1 MTRQAPLNQASANPM
16 ERWSDALS
24 ALQLLQIDPHGFGG
38 VCLRAPHGPVRERW
52 LQALAGLGLALVKVP
67 GSVDSERL
75 LGGID
80 LAHTL
85 QTGQLQTQASLL
97 QQADQG
103 LVCLPMAERLSPAL
117 LAPLVQAL
125 EQGQVPP
132 TRHSAAPTITRFGV
146 VALDESLADEP
157 GVGAA
162 LAERLGVWLD
172 LHELSPSD
180 ISAGWADSH
189 NGVDA
194 DTGTD
199 SDSLH
204 IRISPGALARAR
216 EQLRQVQA
224 SDEHMQALCAVA
236 LGLGI
241 GSLRVPSLALRVA
254 CGHAA
259 LNGRS
264 TLDADDLGFAA
275 RCVLAPRAT
284 QWPAEPS
291 AQEAAETVPQEDS
304 TPPPEPPD
312 NADQAPDNDAEKDK
326 DPDIAPP
333 AEPSAQD
340 LQEMMVAAALAS
352 LPPHVLDALMTRP
365 GSASQNT
372 SGRSGQTRAGSQRGR
387 PLPPRPGR
395 PGGQARLHVL
405 ATLRAA
411 APKQRLRQATTPL
424 TTPLAT
430 PFKKPNAAPLAPP
443 HPTAHPQAPTFA
455 AAAKTSNSANRLNPV
470 SAGSNLA
477 HPLRGRVAIRAE
489 DFHIQRYQQRASSC
503 LILALD
509 ASGSAAL
516 QRLAEAKG
524 AVELL
529 LQQSYA
535 RRDSV
540 CIVAFRGAQAQLLLP
555 MTRSLVRAKR
565 AMTGLPGGGG
575 TPLALALKM
584 AHEQA
589 AQLQRQ
595 GVTPILVVL
604 SDGRANVTLQGL
616 GGRAQAQLDAQSW
629 GQQWRAS
636 GHRALWI
643 DTSMHPDA
651 QAQQLASTMG
661 ASYLPMPQ
669 VQSQRMAHAIER
681 VRSPQV

>member
-1 MTRQAPLNQASANPM
+1 MHREAPPPLAPADPLA
-16 ERWSDALS
+16 RWHDALTT
-24 ALQLLQIDPHGFGG
+24 LQLLQIDPHGFGG

-52 LQALAGLGLALVKVP
+52 LQVLADLGLSLVKVP

-80 LAHTL
+80 LARTL
-85 QTGQLQTQASLL
+85 QTGQLQMQTGLL

-132 TRHSAAPTITRFGV
+132 SRHNSTPSTTRFGV
-146 VALDESLADEP
+146 VALDESLPDEA
-157 GVGAA
+157 GVGGA

-180 ISAGWADSH
+180 IQTIGSDVETA
-189 NGVDA
+189 
-194 DTGTD
+194 T
-199 SDSLH
+199 DSLH
-204 IRISPGALARAR
+204 IRLSPGALARAR
-216 EQLRQVQA
+216 EHLHQVQA
-224 SDEHMQALCAVA
+224 SDDQVQALCAAA

-241 GSLRVPSLALRVA
+241 ASLRVPSLALRLA

-259 LNGRS
+259 LHGRKA
-264 TLDADDLGFAA
+264 LDADDLGFAA
-275 RCVLAPRAT
+275 RGVLAPRAT

-291 AQEAAETVPQEDS
+291 DPAADS
-304 TPPPEPPD
+304 APAEEPPPPPPEPGDAPEQNTAQDTPD
-312 NADQAPDNDAEKDK
+312 SPDTG
-326 DPDIAPP
+326 PP
-333 AEPSAQD
+333 PEPSAED
-340 LQEMMVAAALAS
+340 LQEMVVAAALAS
-352 LPPHVLDALMTRP
+352 LPPHMLDALMTRQ
-365 GSASQNT
+365 GAASHSS
-372 SGRSGQTRAGSQRGR
+372 SGRSGQTRAGLQRGR

-411 APKQRLRQATTPL
+411 APKQRLRQAHST
-424 TTPLAT
+424 
-430 PFKKPNAAPLAPP
+430 
-443 HPTAHPQAPTFA
+443 
-455 AAAKTSNSANRLNPV
+455 
-470 SAGSNLA
+470 
-477 HPLRGRVAIRAE
+477 GRVAIRAE

-589 AQLQRQ
+589 AKLQRQ
-595 GVTPILVVL
+595 GVTPMLVVL

-616 GGRAQAQLDAQSW
+616 GGRTQAQADAHNW
-629 GQQWRAS
+629 GQQWRTS

-643 DTSMHPDA
+643 DTSMQPDA

-669 VQSQRMAHAIER
+669 VQAQRVAQAMER
-681 VRSPQV
+681 LRSPGA

>member
-1 MTRQAPLNQASANPM
+1 MTGEPTPPAPL
-16 ERWSDALS
+16 ERWNDALT
-24 ALQLLQIDPHGFGG
+24 ALQLLQLDPQGFGG
-38 VCLRAPHGPVRERW
+38 VCLRAPHGPVRETW
-52 LQALAGLGLALVKVP
+52 LQALAGLGLHTVKVP
-67 GSVDSERL
+67 GSVDTERL

-80 LAHTL
+80 LALTL
-85 QTGQLQTQASLL
+85 QSGQLHTQAGLL

-132 TRHSAAPTITRFGV
+132 TRHSAAPVATRFGV
-146 VALDESLADEP
+146 VALDESLPDEP

-162 LAERLGVWLD
+162 LQERLGIWLD
-172 LHELSPSD
+172 LNELSPSD
-180 ISAGWADSH
+180 IWAGAPLDAPADAALSLQLGSA
-189 NGVDA
+189 
-194 DTGTD
+194 
-199 SDSLH
+199 
-204 IRISPGALARAR
+204 ALARAR
-216 EQLRQVQA
+216 ACLAEAQATDAQL
-224 SDEHMQALCAVA
+224 QALCAAA

-241 GSLRVPSLALRVA
+241 ASLRVPSQALRVA
-254 CGHAA
+254 SAHAA
-259 LNGRS
+259 LSGRS
-264 TLDADDLGFAA
+264 ALDEEDLGFAA

-284 QWPAEPS
+284 QWPSEPS
-291 AQEAAETVPQEDS
+291 APQDESAAPEDS
-304 TPPPEPPD
+304 PPPPEPP
-312 NADQAPDNDAEKDK
+312 
-326 DPDIAPP
+326 APP
-333 AEPSAQD
+333 PDPSDAPEPTEPHDPEAAQDPAPPPEPSAED
-340 LQEMMVAAALAS
+340 LQEMVVAAALAS
-352 LPPHVLDALMTRP
+352 LPPHMLDQLMTRQ
-365 GSASQNT
+365 GAASHSSA
-372 SGRSGQTRAGSQRGR
+372 GRSGQTRAGAQRGR

-395 PGGQARLHVL
+395 PGGHARLHVL

-411 APKQRLRQATTPL
+411 APKQGLRRPPAG
-424 TTPLAT
+424 AT
-430 PFKKPNAAPLAPP
+430 P
-443 HPTAHPQAPTFA
+443 
-455 AAAKTSNSANRLNPV
+455 
-470 SAGSNLA
+470 
-477 HPLRGRVAIRAE
+477 RGRVAIRAE
-489 DFHIQRYQQRASSC
+489 DFHVQRFQQRASSC

-589 AQLQRQ
+589 AQLERQ
-595 GVTPILVVL
+595 GVTPLLVVL
-604 SDGRANVTLQGL
+604 SDGRANVTLQGI
-616 GGRAQAQLDAQSW
+616 GGRAQAQADALEW
-629 GQQWRAS
+629 GQQWRLG

-643 DTSMHPDA
+643 DTSLHPDA
-651 QAQQLASTMG
+651 QALQLAATMG

-669 VQSQRMAHAIER
+669 LQAQRMAQAMER
-681 VRSPQV
+681 VRSPQA

>member
-1 MTRQAPLNQASANPM
+1 MALTQIPTDTPLNA
-16 ERWSDALS
+16 WHDALTS
-24 ALQLLQIDPHGFGG
+24 LQLLQLDPHGLGG
-38 VCLRAPHGPVRERW
+38 VCLRASHGPVRERW
-52 LQALAGLGLALVKVP
+52 LSALASLGLPLVKVP
-67 GSVDSERL
+67 GSVDAERL

-85 QTGQLQTQASLL
+85 QTGQLRMQAGLL

-103 LVCLPMAERLSPAL
+103 LVCLPMAERLPPAL

-125 EQGQVPP
+125 DSAQVPA
-132 TRHSAAPTITRFGV
+132 THHHTQAQATRFGV
-146 VALDESLADEP
+146 VALDESLPDEP
-157 GVGAA
+157 GLGAS
-162 LAERLGVWLD
+162 LQERLALWLD
-172 LHELSPSD
+172 LHMLSPSD
-180 ISAGWADSH
+180 IALDLSTASA
-189 NGVDA
+189 DA
-194 DTGTD
+194 QGDD
-199 SDSLH
+199 ANDLH
-204 IRISPGALARAR
+204 IQLSPQALMQAR
-216 EQLRQVQA
+216 ERLQRIQATDAQL
-224 SDEHMQALCAVA
+224 QALCASA
-236 LGLGI
+236 MGLGI
-241 GSLRVPSLALRVA
+241 GSLRAPSLALRVA

-264 TLDADDLGFAA
+264 VLDDEDLGFAA

-291 AQEAAETVPQEDS
+291 AQEAADTAPEDPTQQPEPPQNADESPAQDAENNADDDQVPQDPA
-304 TPPPEPPD
+304 PPPEPS
-312 NADQAPDNDAEKDK
+312 AE
-326 DPDIAPP
+326 
-333 AEPSAQD
+333 D

-352 LPPHVLDALMTRP
+352 LPPHMLDALATQG
-365 GSASQNT
+365 GSRQSNT

-411 APKQRLRQATTPL
+411 APKQRLRQTHST
-424 TTPLAT
+424 
-430 PFKKPNAAPLAPP
+430 
-443 HPTAHPQAPTFA
+443 
-455 AAAKTSNSANRLNPV
+455 
-470 SAGSNLA
+470 
-477 HPLRGRVAIRAE
+477 GRVAIRAE
-489 DFHIQRYQQRASSC
+489 DFHIQRYQQRSSSC
-503 LILALD
+503 VILALD

-616 GGRAQAQLDAQSW
+616 GGRTQAHIDAQKW
-629 GQQWRAS
+629 GEQWRLS

-643 DTSMHPDA
+643 DTSMQADA
-651 QAQQLASTMG
+651 QTQQLAITMG

-669 VQSQRMAHAIER
+669 VQSQRMAQAMER
-681 VRSPQV
+681 VRSPRDV

>member
-1 MTRQAPLNQASANPM
+1 MAQDKDPAPTSLEA
-16 ERWSDALS
+16 WHDALTS
-24 ALQLLQIDPHGFGG
+24 LQLLQLDPRGLGG

-52 LQALAGLGLALVKVP
+52 LNALAGLGLPLVKVP
-67 GSVDSERL
+67 GSADAERL

-85 QTGQLQTQASLL
+85 QTGQLRMQTGLL

-103 LVCLPMAERLSPAL
+103 LVCLPMAERLPPAL

-125 EQGQVPP
+125 DTGHIAATQ
-132 TRHSAAPTITRFGV
+132 HASAPAEARFGV
-146 VALDESLADEP
+146 VALDESLPDEA
-157 GVGAA
+157 GVNTA
-162 LAERLGVWLD
+162 LQERLGLWLD
-172 LHELSPSD
+172 LQALSPSD
-180 ISAGWADSH
+180 IDAGLDDSSEDALSIGLSA
-189 NGVDA
+189 
-194 DTGTD
+194 
-199 SDSLH
+199 
-204 IRISPGALARAR
+204 GALARAR
-216 EQLRQVQA
+216 ALMEQVQA
-224 SDEHMQALCAVA
+224 SDAQLQALCASA

-241 GSLRVPSLALRVA
+241 GSLRAPSLALRVA
-254 CGHAA
+254 RAHAA

-264 TLDADDLGFAA
+264 VLESDDLGFAA

-284 QWPAEPS
+284 QWPAEPETS
-291 AQEAAETVPQEDS
+291 EAAEDAEPPKPEPANQEPGDPPPAKDTS
-304 TPPPEPPD
+304 EDAPPESSPPEPS
-312 NADQAPDNDAEKDK
+312 AE
-326 DPDIAPP
+326 
-333 AEPSAQD
+333 D

-352 LPPHVLDALMTRP
+352 LPPHMLDALALQK
-365 GSASQNT
+365 GSHSNHT
-372 SGRSGQTRAGSQRGR
+372 SGRSGQTRAGQQRGR

-411 APKQRLRQATTPL
+411 APRQRLRQAAPVSTSD
-424 TTPLAT
+424 
-430 PFKKPNAAPLAPP
+430 PNA
-443 HPTAHPQAPTFA
+443 
-455 AAAKTSNSANRLNPV
+455 S
-470 SAGSNLA
+470 
-477 HPLRGRVAIRAE
+477 LRPIAIRAE
-489 DFHIQRYQQRASSC
+489 DFHIQRYQQRSSSC

-555 MTRSLVRAKR
+555 ATRSLVRAKR
-565 AMTGLPGGGG
+565 AMIGLPGGGG

-589 AQLQRQ
+589 ALLQRQ

-616 GGRAQAQLDAQSW
+616 GGRTQAQADAHNWS
-629 GQQWRAS
+629 QQWHS
-636 GHRALWI
+636 TGHRALWI
-643 DTSMHPDA
+643 DTSVQPDA
-651 QAQQLASTMG
+651 QARQLAAAMG

-669 VQSQRMAHAIER
+669 VQSQRMAHAMDSLR
-681 VRSPQV
+681 TGSA

>member
-1 MTRQAPLNQASANPM
+1 MNREVAQAEPM
-16 ERWSDALS
+16 ERWNDALT
-24 ALQLLQIDPHGFGG
+24 ALQLLQLDPHGFGG
-38 VCLRAPHGPVRERW
+38 VRLSAPHGPVRERW
-52 LQALAGLGLALVKVP
+52 LHALASLGLALIKVP

-85 QTGQLQTQASLL
+85 QTGQLQMQAGLL

-132 TRHSAAPTITRFGV
+132 TRHSTEATTTRFGV
-146 VALDESLADEP
+146 VALDESLPDEP
-157 GVGAA
+157 GVGVA

-172 LHELSPSD
+172 LHELSPTD
-180 ISAGWADSH
+180 IHADWATCNAAPLESGGDP
-189 NGVDA
+189 NVR
-194 DTGTD
+194 
-199 SDSLH
+199 L
-204 IRISPGALARAR
+204 SPGAWARAR
-216 EQLRQVQA
+216 ERLPQVQA
-224 SDEHMQALCAVA
+224 SDDHMQALCAA
-236 LGLGI
+236 AMGLGI
-241 GSLRVPSLALRVA
+241 ASLRVPSLALRVA

-284 QWPAEPS
+284 QWPSEPS
-291 AQEAAETVPQEDS
+291 AEQ
-304 TPPPEPPD
+304 PPPETAPPENTTPSEPPQD
-312 NADQAPDNDAEKDK
+312 PGKAPDNDAESQTDANQ
-326 DPDIAPP
+326 DPGPP
-333 AEPSAQD
+333 PEPNAEPSAED
-340 LQEMMVAAALAS
+340 LQEMMVAAALAC
-352 LPPHVLDALMTRP
+352 LPPHMLDKLMTSQ
-365 GSASQNT
+365 GAASHNT
-372 SGRSGQTRAGSQRGR
+372 SGRSGQTRSGSQRGR

-411 APKQRLRQATTPL
+411 APKQGLRQTHST
-424 TTPLAT
+424 
-430 PFKKPNAAPLAPP
+430 
-443 HPTAHPQAPTFA
+443 
-455 AAAKTSNSANRLNPV
+455 
-470 SAGSNLA
+470 
-477 HPLRGRVAIRAE
+477 GRVAIRAE

-616 GGRAQAQLDAQSW
+616 GGRAQAQSDAQNW
-629 GQQWRAS
+629 GQLWRLS

-643 DTSMHPDA
+643 DTSLQPDV
-651 QAQQLASTMG
+651 QAQQLATTMG

-681 VRSPQV
+681 VRSPQA

>member
-1 MTRQAPLNQASANPM
+1 MAREAPPPSTPSDPL
-16 ERWSDALS
+16 ERWNDALT

-38 VCLRAPHGPVRERW
+38 VCLSAPHGPVRERW
-52 LQALAGLGLALVKVP
+52 LQALADLGLGLVKVP

-85 QTGQLQTQASLL
+85 QTGQLHLQAGLL

-132 TRHSAAPTITRFGV
+132 NRHSAEPTVTRFGV
-146 VALDESLADEP
+146 VALDESLTDEP

-172 LHELSPSD
+172 LHDLSPTD
-180 ISAGWADSH
+180 IQADWATAH
-189 NGVDA
+189 ATTDA
-194 DTGTD
+194 DT
-199 SDSLH
+199 DSLH
-204 IRISPGALARAR
+204 IRLNHSALIRAR
-216 EQLRQVQA
+216 EHLPQVQA
-224 SDEHMQALCAVA
+224 SDEQMQALCAAA

-291 AQEAAETVPQEDS
+291 VEEAAAEPAPQEDTS
-304 TPPPEPPD
+304 PPPEPPEPPED
-312 NADQAPDNDAEKDK
+312 SGEAPESDAEKDNSP
-326 DPDIAPP
+326 DPGPP
-333 AEPSAQD
+333 PEPSAED
-340 LQEMMVAAALAS
+340 LQEMMVAAAMAS
-352 LPPHVLDALMTRP
+352 LPPHMLDALMTRQ
-365 GSASQNT
+365 GAASHNT
-372 SGRSGQTRAGSQRGR
+372 SGRSGQTRSGSQRGR

-411 APKQRLRQATTPL
+411 APKQRLRQAHST
-424 TTPLAT
+424 
-430 PFKKPNAAPLAPP
+430 
-443 HPTAHPQAPTFA
+443 
-455 AAAKTSNSANRLNPV
+455 
-470 SAGSNLA
+470 
-477 HPLRGRVAIRAE
+477 GRVAIRAE

-616 GGRAQAQLDAQSW
+616 GGRAQAQTDAQNW
-629 GQQWRAS
+629 GQQWRTS

-651 QAQQLASTMG
+651 QAQQLAATMG

>member
-1 MTRQAPLNQASANPM
+1 MAHNHIPADTPLNA
-16 ERWSDALS
+16 WHDALTS
-24 ALQLLQIDPHGFGG
+24 LQLLQLDPCGLGG
-38 VCLRAPHGPVRERW
+38 LCLRASHGPVRERW
-52 LQALAGLGLALVKVP
+52 LSALASLGLPLVKVP
-67 GSVDSERL
+67 GSADAERL

-80 LAHTL
+80 LAYTL
-85 QTGQLQTQASLL
+85 QTGQLRMQAGLL

-103 LVCLPMAERLSPAL
+103 LVCLPMAERLPPAL

-125 EQGQVPP
+125 DSGLVPATNHHTP
-132 TRHSAAPTITRFGV
+132 ASATRFGV
-146 VALDESLADEP
+146 VALDESMPDEP
-157 GVGAA
+157 SVGAA
-162 LAERLGVWLD
+162 LQERLALWLD
-172 LHELSPSD
+172 LHWVSPSD
-180 ISAGWADSH
+180 IALELSVASAEGLGD
-189 NGVDA
+189 D
-194 DTGTD
+194 
-199 SDSLH
+199 LH
-204 IRISPGALARAR
+204 IQLSPQALLQAR
-216 EQLRQVQA
+216 ERLQRIQA
-224 SDEHMQALCAVA
+224 SDAQLQALCASA
-236 LGLGI
+236 MGLGI
-241 GSLRVPSLALRVA
+241 GSLRAPSLALRVA

-264 TLDADDLGFAA
+264 VLDEEDLGFAA

-284 QWPAEPS
+284 QWPTEPS
-291 AQEAAETVPQEDS
+291 ADAATQTAPEDDTQDLAPPQSQDQEHTSDA
-304 TPPPEPPD
+304 PD
-312 NADQAPDNDAEKDK
+312 NAQTDNAKADQDLPS
-326 DPDIAPP
+326 P
-333 AEPSAQD
+333 AEPSAED

-352 LPPHVLDALMTRP
+352 LPPHMLDALATQ
-365 GSASQNT
+365 GSARQSNT

-395 PGGQARLHVL
+395 PGGQTRLHVL

-411 APKQRLRQATTPL
+411 APKQRLR
-424 TTPLAT
+424 
-430 PFKKPNAAPLAPP
+430 
-443 HPTAHPQAPTFA
+443 HAHST
-455 AAAKTSNSANRLNPV
+455 
-470 SAGSNLA
+470 
-477 HPLRGRVAIRAE
+477 GRVAIRAE
-489 DFHIQRYQQRASSC
+489 DFHIQRYQQRSSSC

-595 GVTPILVVL
+595 GITPILVVL

-616 GGRAQAQLDAQSW
+616 GGRAQAQTDAQSW

-643 DTSMHPDA
+643 DTSVQPDA
-651 QAQQLASTMG
+651 QAQQLATSMG

-669 VQSQRMAHAIER
+669 VQSQRMAQAIER
-681 VRSPQV
+681 VRSQGA

>member
-1 MTRQAPLNQASANPM
+1 MAREAPPPSSPSDPL
-16 ERWSDALS
+16 ERWNDALT
-24 ALQLLQIDPHGFGG
+24 ALQLLQIDPFGFGG
-38 VCLRAPHGPVRERW
+38 VCLRAPHGPVREHW
-52 LQALAGLGLALVKVP
+52 LQALAGLGIGLIKVP

-85 QTGQLQTQASLL
+85 QTGQLHLQAGLL

-146 VALDESLADEP
+146 VALDESLPDEP

-162 LAERLGVWLD
+162 LTERLGVWLD

-180 ISAGWADSH
+180 IHAAWPDDS
-189 NGVDA
+189 G
-194 DTGTD
+194 
-199 SDSLH
+199 SDGLR
-204 IRISPGALARAR
+204 IRLSPGAWARAR
-216 EQLRQVQA
+216 EHLPQVQA
-224 SDEHMQALCAVA
+224 SDEQVQALCAAA

-241 GSLRVPSLALRVA
+241 GSLRVPSLALHVA

-259 LNGRS
+259 MNGRS

-291 AQEAAETVPQEDS
+291 APEAEPAPQEDAS
-304 TPPPEPPD
+304 PPEPPEESGE
-312 NADQAPDNDAEKDK
+312 APESEAESDHTQ
-326 DPDIAPP
+326 DPSPHP
-333 AEPSAQD
+333 EQNAEPSAED

-352 LPPHVLDALMTRP
+352 LPPHMLDALMTRQ
-365 GSASQNT
+365 GAASHHT

-411 APKQRLRQATTPL
+411 APKQSLRQA
-424 TTPLAT
+424 
-430 PFKKPNAAPLAPP
+430 
-443 HPTAHPQAPTFA
+443 H
-455 AAAKTSNSANRLNPV
+455 SA
-470 SAGSNLA
+470 
-477 HPLRGRVAIRAE
+477 GRVAIRAE

-616 GGRAQAQLDAQSW
+616 GGRAQAQSDAHRW

-643 DTSMHPDA
+643 DTSLQPDA

-669 VQSQRMAHAIER
+669 LQSQRMASAIER
-681 VRSPQV
+681 VRSPLP

>member
-1 MTRQAPLNQASANPM
+1 MALENTSTPQSLDA
-16 ERWSDALS
+16 WHDALTS
-24 ALQLLQIDPHGFGG
+24 LQILQLDPHGLGG

-52 LQALAGLGLALVKVP
+52 LNALAQLGLPLVKLP
-67 GSVDSERL
+67 GSADAERL

-85 QTGQLQTQASLL
+85 QTGQLHMQAGLL

-103 LVCLPMAERLSPAL
+103 LVCLPMAERLPPAL

-125 EQGQVPP
+125 DSAQVAA
-132 TRHSAAPTITRFGV
+132 THHASAPTDTRFGV
-146 VALDESLADEP
+146 VALDESLPDEA
-157 GVGAA
+157 GVNAA
-162 LAERLGVWLD
+162 LQERLGLWLD
-172 LHELSPSD
+172 LQALSPSD
-180 ISAGWADSH
+180 IDAGLDP
-189 NGVDA
+189 GEDDA
-194 DTGTD
+194 
-199 SDSLH
+199 LQ
-204 IRISPGALARAR
+204 IRLSPGALARAR
-216 EQLRQVQA
+216 ERLQRVEA
-224 SDEHMQALCAVA
+224 SDAQLHALCASA
-236 LGLGI
+236 WGLGI
-241 GSLRVPSLALRVA
+241 GSLRAPSLALRVA
-254 CGHAA
+254 CAHAA

-264 TLDADDLGFAA
+264 TLDDEDLGFAA

-291 AQEAAETVPQEDS
+291 SQEQTAQDSAPDDAEPPPPPQAPDPAAGDP
-304 TPPPEPPD
+304 PPPEAHED
-312 NADQAPDNDAEKDK
+312 APTDTPAPEPTAE
-326 DPDIAPP
+326 
-333 AEPSAQD
+333 D

-352 LPPHVLDALMTRP
+352 LPPHMLDALATQQGARS
-365 GSASQNT
+365 GHT
-372 SGRSGQTRAGSQRGR
+372 SGRSGQTRAGQQRGR

-395 PGGQARLHVL
+395 PGGHARLHVL

-411 APKQRLRQATTPL
+411 APRQGLRQA
-424 TTPLAT
+424 
-430 PFKKPNAAPLAPP
+430 APRVTMLGESPVKG
-443 HPTAHPQAPTFA
+443 QAQ
-455 AAAKTSNSANRLNPV
+455 R
-470 SAGSNLA
+470 
-477 HPLRGRVAIRAE
+477 RIAIRAE
-489 DFHIQRYQQRASSC
+489 DFHIQRYQQRSSSC

-555 MTRSLVRAKR
+555 ATRSLVRAKR

-589 AQLQRQ
+589 ALLQRQ
-595 GVTPILVVL
+595 GVTPLLVVL

-616 GGRAQAQLDAQSW
+616 GGRVQAQADAQNW
-629 GQQWRAS
+629 GQQWRSS

-643 DTSMHPDA
+643 DTSMQPDA
-651 QAQQLASTMG
+651 QAQQLAATMG

-669 VQSQRMAHAIER
+669 VQAQRMAHAMDSLR
-681 VRSPQV
+681 TGPA